1 LNELHLSMEALGDA
15 AVFGEEPHGDDFTHS
30 NADVSLRRFAGLR
43 VYAKVWGG
51 LGCWLGFDLGGWFRG
66 LRQSLALRQSLE
78 GIVQV

>member
-43 VYAKVWGG
+43 VYGFTPKFGEGWVAGWGLIWVVGSGVYARAWPFAK
-51 LGCWLGFDLGGWFRG
+51 
-66 LRQSLALRQSLE
+66 A
-78 GIVQV
+78 